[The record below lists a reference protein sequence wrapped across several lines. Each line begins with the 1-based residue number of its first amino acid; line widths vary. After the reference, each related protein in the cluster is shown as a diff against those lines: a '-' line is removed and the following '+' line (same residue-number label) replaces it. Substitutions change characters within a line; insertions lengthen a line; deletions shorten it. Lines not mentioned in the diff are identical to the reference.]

1 MEIIKAQ
8 RLILASNSPRR
19 KFIMQNAGYK
29 FDIVVSEFAERT
41 SSDPVET
48 AVNNAEGKALDVW
61 NRLGD
66 EKAAALGADTV
77 VFLEK
82 RILGKPAD
90 AQDAKKMLRE
100 LSGKTHNVITAYAV
114 AWAGGLKSGYSVSE
128 VTFKGLSDKLIEDY
142 VASGLPLDKAGAY
155 GIQDGFP
162 LVDTYTG
169 SIDNIIGLPLSD
181 VRKLLDGILK
191 Q

>member
-66 EKAAALGADTV
+66 EKAAVLGADTV

-100 LSGKTHNVITAYAV
+100 LSGKTHRVITAYAV

-181 VRKLLDGILK
+181 VRKLLEEKLEK
-191 Q
+191 

>member
-1 MEIIKAQ
+1 MGIRKAE

-66 EKAAALGADTV
+66 EKAAVLGADTV

-100 LSGKTHNVITAYAV
+100 LSGKTHRVITAYAV

-181 VRKLLDGILK
+181 VRKLLDGILEK
-191 Q
+191 

>member
-66 EKAAALGADTV
+66 EKAAVLGADPV

-100 LSGKTHNVITAYAV
+100 LSGKTHRVITAYAV

-191 Q
+191 K

>member
-1 MEIIKAQ
+1 MDIQKAE

-48 AVNNAEGKALDVW
+48 AVSNAEGKALDVW

-66 EKAAALGADTV
+66 EKAAVLGADTV

-90 AQDAKKMLRE
+90 ARDAKKMLRE
-100 LSGKTHNVITAYAV
+100 LSGKTHRVITAYAV

-128 VTFKGLSDKLIEDY
+128 VKFKSLSDKLIEDY

-181 VRKLLDGILK
+181 VCKLLDGILEK
-191 Q
+191 